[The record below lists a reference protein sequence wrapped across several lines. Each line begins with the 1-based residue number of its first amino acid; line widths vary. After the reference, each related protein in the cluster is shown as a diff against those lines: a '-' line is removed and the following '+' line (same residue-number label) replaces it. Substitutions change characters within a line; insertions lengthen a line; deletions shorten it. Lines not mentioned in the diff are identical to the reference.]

1 MDVLPFLVFM
11 NKIDL
16 ETWVKN
22 KYPITVVAD
31 RYGGLYTEGE
41 WLAFPLRPEDV
52 PRQSN
57 GSDIAQLDFL
67 ESYHEPYGIG
77 PTPDVAVNQLT
88 QSILGA
94 LGKESE

>member
-1 MDVLPFLVFM
+1 M
-11 NKIDL
+11 NKKDL
-16 ETWVKN
+16 EAWIKI

-94 LGKESE
+94 LGKEND

>member
-1 MDVLPFLVFM
+1 M
-11 NKIDL
+11 KDL
-16 ETWVKN
+16 EVWIKN

-57 GSDIAQLDFL
+57 GSDMAQLDFL

-77 PTPDVAVNQLT
+77 ATPDAAVNRLT
-88 QSILGA
+88 KNSLEA
-94 LGKESE
+94 LGMESE